1 MTSNSACVRFGLKN
15 FSATGCALAKNDMAL
30 FFMEKVMGIR
40 GSVGCAAHRGSASE
54 HGVAMGLQDH
64 SVSVEACQ
72 DAALKEFDR
81 LSALSTDPN
90 RDKERAAVPG
100 IVEHGL
106 AELRQYGVP
115 SHVQERIEWQHPD
128 LPLPFVGYI
137 DFQFADHKIVV
148 DMKSQLRLSSEIS
161 GSHAAQV
168 ALYCKAQSE
177 PYEGRVA
184 YITNKKAAVYRV
196 ENPEQHVEAL
206 VKIAQKIEA
215 FLSLAQTKEE
225 LIRVLIPSTDLF
237 YYNDPATRQK
247 AFEIFGI

>member
-1 MTSNSACVRFGLKN
+1 
-15 FSATGCALAKNDMAL
+15 
-30 FFMEKVMGIR
+30 MGVR

-54 HGVAMGLQDH
+54 HGVAMGLMDH
-64 SVSVEACQ
+64 SISVQACQ

-90 RDKERAAVPG
+90 RDKERAAVLG
-100 IVEHGL
+100 IVEQGL
-106 AELRQYGVP
+106 LELRPYGVP
-115 SHVQERIEWQHPD
+115 SHTQERVEWQHPD
-128 LPLPFVGYI
+128 LPLPFVGFI
-137 DFQFADHKIVV
+137 DFKFADHKIIV

-161 GSHAAQV
+161 ESHAAQV

-184 YITNKKAAVYRV
+184 YITNRKSAVYRV
-196 ENPEQHVEAL
+196 ENTEQHVDAL
-206 VKIAQKIEA
+206 VKIAMKIEA
-215 FLSLAQTKEE
+215 FLSRFETVDDLT
-225 LIRVLIPSTDLF
+225 RVLTPSTDTF